1 MSTVTEGSGTKDSG
15 WRRTFSLLLT
25 GLTTASGLPAWAQS
39 SLPNLN
45 PTQSSPIPSAPVK
58 APAPVPSTP
67 VSAPRPTLTTPP
79 STLTTPSRTAPSTFR
94 TPAGAAPTSDV
105 TNCDATQLP
114 PVTAQRPTA
123 GPLPNFA
130 APAAALTVPKS
141 PAEVTITETT
151 PLTLTQTIEL
161 ARVRNRN
168 LQIAALQ
175 VAQQREVLRQI
186 RASLYPTASVQGG
199 ITRSDSAQAAISAK
213 RFGVARPA
221 ATNNLNGS
229 LNLNYDAFTSGQRP
243 ASIRAAE
250 ASVRSSE
257 QAYLTQFQ
265 QIQLDAANAYYDL
278 QQAGDLIRIAR
289 QSVASAEENLRVTQA
304 TETAGIGTRFD
315 VLQAQVSLANFKQQL
330 TQAISQQQ
338 IAQRNIAQLLSLP
351 QMTNVTAAD
360 AVAIEGEWSPTLEA
374 SVLTALQN
382 RSELSQVLQQRQI
395 AQQNRRVALGSLG
408 PQVALSTSITLADSL
423 DDSQTGSL
431 GYGLGGQVS
440 KTIFDGGLAKAVA
453 AQQQTNANIAET
465 QFASFKNLIR
475 FQIEQNYYTLR
486 SSREQI
492 LTTRCAIEQARQG
505 LQLAQLR
512 QQYGVG
518 TSLDVSNAETAR
530 AQAENNYLQAIV
542 SYNRALSSLRRFVG
556 DLRPQSR

>member
-1 MSTVTEGSGTKDSG
+1 MRTFKAGSRPAGLS
-15 WRRTFSLLLT
+15 WRRTFGLVLT
-25 GLTTASGLPAWAQS
+25 VTTASGLPAWGQATLP
-39 SLPNLN
+39 SLS
-45 PTQSSPIPSAPVK
+45 PTQSSPA
-58 APAPVPSTP
+58 PSTP
-67 VSAPRPTLTTPP
+67 VKPPAAGPVAPILSPNPTV
-79 STLTTPSRTAPSTFR
+79 TTPSTTRTPSATPVVPSTFGS
-94 TPAGAAPTSDV
+94 PVTS
-105 TNCDATQLP
+105 TSGSLTTCDATQLP
-114 PVTAQRPTA
+114 PVTARRPA
-123 GPLPNFA
+123 PGPLPTFA
-130 APAAALTVPKS
+130 APSTALTAPKS
-141 PAEVTITETT
+141 PAEVTIAETT
-151 PLTLTQTIEL
+151 PLTLAQTIEL
-161 ARVRNRN
+161 ARTRNRN

-175 VAQQREVLRQI
+175 VTQQREVLRQV

-199 ITRSDSAQAAISAK
+199 ITRSDSAQTAIAAK
-213 RFGVARPA
+213 RIGVARPA
-221 ATNNLNGS
+221 PTHNLNGS

-250 ASVRSSE
+250 AAVRSSE

-289 QSVASAEENLRVTQA
+289 QSVTSATENLRVTQA
-304 TETAGIGTRFD
+304 TEAAGIGTRFD

-360 AVAIEGEWSPTLEA
+360 AVAIEGEWSPTLE
-374 SVLTALQN
+374 SSILTALQN
-382 RSELSQVLQQRQI
+382 RSELSQVLQQRLI
-395 AQQNRRVALGSLG
+395 AQENRRVALGSLG
-408 PQVALSTSITLADSL
+408 PQVALSTNINFADSL

-465 QFASFKNLIR
+465 QFTSFKNLIR

-530 AQAENNYLQAIV
+530 AQAENNYLQAVV

-556 DLRPQSR
+556 DLRRQSS